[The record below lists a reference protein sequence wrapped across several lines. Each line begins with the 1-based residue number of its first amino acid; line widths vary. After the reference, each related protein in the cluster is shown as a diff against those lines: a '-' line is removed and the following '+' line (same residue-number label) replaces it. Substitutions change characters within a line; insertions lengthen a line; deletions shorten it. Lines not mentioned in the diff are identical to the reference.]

1 MIFRVLY
8 DYDDKLVGK
17 VMEIK
22 MKYRFY
28 FY

>member
-22 MKYRFY
+22 MKYTFY